1 MVCDNLKLKS
11 NDREEEKVVAVISL
25 PHPENGNKLSGEKRM
40 DKNADKTGLRKG
52 IERREKSPYPK
63 GDPF

>member
-1 MVCDNLKLKS
+1 M
-11 NDREEEKVVAVISL
+11 AVISL

-63 GDPF
+63 GDPFQGQGKNPYSRGRS